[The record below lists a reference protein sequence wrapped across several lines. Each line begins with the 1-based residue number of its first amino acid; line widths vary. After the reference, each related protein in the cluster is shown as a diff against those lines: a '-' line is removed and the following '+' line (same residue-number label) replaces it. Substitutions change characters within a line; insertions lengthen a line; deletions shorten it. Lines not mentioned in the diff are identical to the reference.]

1 MKAARVAGGLL
12 LAVLAV
18 AGGAWALRGE
28 SAPPLRAWGTLEAR
42 DARVGSLVGGRV
54 AAVHVEEGH
63 AVVTGQPLVT
73 LETHILDAQIRE
85 QRARLAEAR
94 AHAARVRH
102 GPREEERVRARVAWT
117 HAEGDRTRM
126 EALLAQGIVGRQA
139 YDAAAAEAASRL
151 ELLREAE
158 RGSRLEEKAAAEAA
172 VAREEGRLEGL
183 LRQREEAVVRASL
196 DGVVQALD
204 LRPGDLVA
212 PGEGLASL
220 LETGE
225 LRARVFVP
233 QTRLGLVRPGQ
244 AVLLEVDSHPGRPFP
259 GRVLEVSS
267 RAEYTPRNVQTL
279 EQRAEQAF
287 AVVIA
292 AGPAPE
298 LKAGMAVLATF
309 ARE

>member
-1 MKAARVAGGLL
+1 M
-12 LAVLAV
+12 
-18 AGGAWALRGE
+18 
-28 SAPPLRAWGTLEAR
+28 
-42 DARVGSLVGGRV
+42 
-54 AAVHVEEGH
+54 
-63 AVVTGQPLVT
+63 
-73 LETHILDAQIRE
+73 
-85 QRARLAEAR
+85 
-94 AHAARVRH
+94 
-102 GPREEERVRARVAWT
+102 
-117 HAEGDRTRM
+117 
-126 EALLAQGIVGRQA
+126 
-139 YDAAAAEAASRL
+139 
-151 ELLREAE
+151 
-158 RGSRLEEKAAAEAA
+158 
-172 VAREEGRLEGL
+172 AREEGRLEGL